1 MFEGVPLCR
10 AVVLDL
16 SLTNTRNVHR
26 IFCHAYL
33 STFCCEDFC
42 VSQCIYKRIVL
53 DLKIIFF
60 TGKLKGMTENSGKV
74 ELPEDKIND
83 KFICTC
89 VYTVANVL
97 QVASSDEK
105 VYKFA
110 SKTLSEGVLALVS
123 ISVKENTANL
133 VVNCE
138 KMVIG
143 TMLLKDLKRVL
154 SKS

>member
-1 MFEGVPLCR
+1 
-10 AVVLDL
+10 
-16 SLTNTRNVHR
+16 
-26 IFCHAYL
+26 
-33 STFCCEDFC
+33 
-42 VSQCIYKRIVL
+42 
-53 DLKIIFF
+53 
-60 TGKLKGMTENSGKV
+60 MTENSGKV
-74 ELPEDKIND
+74 ELPEDKNND

-133 VVNCE
+133 IVNCE

-154 SKS
+154 SKSWNREYVGEFNLWNEIDICDKMTCISSIQIFAMRD